1 MGMIM
6 ENDLFSF
13 FEADYYN
20 GNVYING
27 KRYAAGAFG
36 MQLLQQFYV
45 NDTAAR
51 ISMLIHNW
59 EVQRELDLGFLQ
71 ETEFMAAKEE
81 LFEILRNVGKVRPFD
96 LFDIEKEK
104 QRLTE
109 LFSIKNLERIQSF
122 FQMRSKIEQKDPF
135 VNGMGISVPEYDAT
149 EYDSCRQLIAAVSET
164 LKFYESIGDGMCDAF
179 YGLLRFIDRL
189 EEAERFDEEHLLP
202 IAREELSGEI
212 VSKAQYV
219 SITFR
224 KKMITVRRL
233 RFSDYYS
240 FILTDFYE
248 GLHYG
253 HYPRQCPVC
262 GKYFLM
268 LNARRQYYCSGKAP
282 KKLTD
287 GKDLSC
293 RKYAASCGVKELAEG
308 NPVVAVYKRRMGYI
322 RTNQMRGV
330 FDEDF
335 AQVAKRYALELKE
348 MAILDDDYARK
359 QYFQDMQPK
368 AFKRGVMQFMRAGG
382 Y

>member
-1 MGMIM
+1 M
-6 ENDLFSF
+6 NDLFSF

-20 GNVYING
+20 GNVYINE
-27 KRYAAGAFG
+27 KRYAAGVFA
-36 MQLLQQFYV
+36 MHLLQQFYV

-51 ISMLIHNW
+51 ISVLIHSW
-59 EVQRELDLGFLQ
+59 EVQRELALGFLQ
-71 ETEFMAAKEE
+71 AKEFTAAKEE
-81 LFEILRNVGKVRPFD
+81 LVEILKNVGRLRPFD
-96 LFDIEKEK
+96 LFDIEKEER
-104 QRLTE
+104 RLTE
-109 LFSIKNLERIQSF
+109 LFDIDNAGRLQAF
-122 FQMRSKIEQKDPF
+122 FLMRSQIEHKDPF
-135 VNGMGISVPEYDAT
+135 VNGMGISVPGYDAV
-149 EYDSCRQLIAAVSET
+149 EFNSCRQLIRNISET
-164 LKFYESIGDGMCDAF
+164 LKFYESIGDGMRKAF

-189 EEAERFDEEHLLP
+189 EEAERFDEEHFLP
-202 IAREELSGEI
+202 IAKEELSGEI
-212 VSKAQYV
+212 ISKAQYV
-219 SITFR
+219 TITYR
-224 KKMITVRRL
+224 KKKITVRRL
-233 RFSDYYS
+233 QFPDYYS

-308 NPVVAVYKRRMGYI
+308 NPVIAVYKRRMSYI
-322 RTNQMRGV
+322 RINKRRGI

-335 AQVAKRYALELKE
+335 AQAAKQYALELKE
-348 MAILDDDYARK
+348 TAILDDEYAKK
-359 QYFQDMQPK
+359 QYLQDMQPK
-368 AFKRGVMQFMRAGG
+368 AFTRGVRQFMSAGG